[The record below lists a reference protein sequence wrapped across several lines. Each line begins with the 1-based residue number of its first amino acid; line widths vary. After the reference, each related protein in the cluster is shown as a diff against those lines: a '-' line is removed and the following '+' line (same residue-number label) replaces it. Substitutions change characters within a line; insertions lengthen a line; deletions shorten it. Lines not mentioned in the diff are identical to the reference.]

1 MKKVWDFFTQYV
13 VLFLIAALLIYWAIT
28 ADNWGSAIAYS
39 ALAAFD
45 IYLGLSNIVG
55 GRKNNG

>member
-1 MKKVWDFFTQYV
+1 MRKAWDFFTQYV
-13 VLFLIAALLIYWAIT
+13 VLFLIAAVLIWWAIT

-45 IYLGLSNIVG
+45 IYLGFSNIFG
-55 GRKNNG
+55 GKKNG